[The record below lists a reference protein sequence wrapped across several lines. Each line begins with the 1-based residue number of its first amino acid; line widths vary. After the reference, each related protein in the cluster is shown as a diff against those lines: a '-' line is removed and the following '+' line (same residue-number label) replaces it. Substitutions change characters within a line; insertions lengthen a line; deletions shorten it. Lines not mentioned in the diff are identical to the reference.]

1 MGPLFIPSG
10 AQGRQVRRPFL
21 LLLQNLIQR
30 SAQMVHVRFVECFV
44 AVERAVLLHEV
55 DHRDVTRAISR
66 PKLTIRVL
74 EYRNNS
80 VVLVDEQTDVVL
92 LDAAVQADGNARKTL
107 GFIFLDEVLDLG
119 EVFLTVRAL
128 GAK

>member
-1 MGPLFIPSG
+1 MI
-10 AQGRQVRRPFL
+10 
-21 LLLQNLIQR
+21 
-30 SAQMVHVRFVECFV
+30 HVRFVECFV

-66 PKLTIRVL
+66 PKLTICVL

-80 VVLVDEQTDVVL
+80 VVLVDKQTDIVL
-92 LDAAVQADGNARKTL
+92 LDAAVQADCNTRKTL

-119 EVFLTVRAL
+119 EVLLAVWTLRAEIIDEQRAVAEM
-128 GAK
+128 AK

>member
-1 MGPLFIPSG
+1 
-10 AQGRQVRRPFL
+10 
-21 LLLQNLIQR
+21 
-30 SAQMVHVRFVECFV
+30 MVHVRFVECFV

-80 VVLVDEQTDVVL
+80 VVLVDKQADVVL
-92 LDAAVQADGNARKTL
+92 LDAAIQADGNAGESL

-119 EVFLTVRAL
+119 EVLLAVRAL
-128 GAK
+128 RAEIIDEQRSVAEMREQNARIADARKVR